1 MPFVFAQACV
11 PAVPVWGEKDRY
23 FPVHRVYAIAGN
35 YADHRAEMGRVER
48 AEPVFVTKPSDGLV
62 VCKEGKSVEIPYPR
76 ETNSFCLEVELVVA
90 IGKTAPETGF
100 ITPEEAEEY
109 IFGYAAGVEFT
120 RRNFQTIAR
129 ENRQPWEKAKCF
141 DNSALITEIREKH
154 RMPDMDAAT
163 LWLYVDNQERQR
175 GNTSQMMHSIPE
187 LVSEVSKYWRLT
199 AGDLIYTGTPKGSGP
214 IEIGQSFEGGV
225 NGAGKFSGKVFGR

>member
-35 YADHRAEMGRVER
+35 YADHLAEMGRVER
-48 AEPVFVTKPSDGLV
+48 AEPVFFTKPSDGLV

-90 IGKTAPETGF
+90 IGKTAPETGLHF
-100 ITPEEAEEY
+100 SLKKQKN
-109 IFGYAAGVEFT
+109 IFSVT
-120 RRNFQTIAR
+120 LRRRVHAPQFSNNAR

-175 GNTSQMMHSIPE
+175 GNTSQMMYSIPE

-214 IEIGQSFEGGV
+214 D
-225 NGAGKFSGKVFGR
+225 

>member
-11 PAVPVWGEKDRY
+11 PAVPVWARRIDIFLY
-23 FPVHRVYAIAGN
+23 I
-35 YADHRAEMGRVER
+35 
-48 AEPVFVTKPSDGLV
+48 VFTLLPATTRIIQQKWGALKGLNRCFFTKPSDGFV

-120 RRNFQTIAR
+120 RREFSKQ
-129 ENRQPWEKAKCF
+129 
-141 DNSALITEIREKH
+141 SL
-154 RMPDMDAAT
+154 
-163 LWLYVDNQERQR
+163 ER
-175 GNTSQMMHSIPE
+175 
-187 LVSEVSKYWRLT
+187 T
-199 AGDLIYTGTPKGSGP
+199 ANLG
-214 IEIGQSFEGGV
+214 
-225 NGAGKFSGKVFGR
+225 